1 MHFARYETPMIAGFR
16 KYALLYRKAATIH
29 SCDSARSRPVRPPI
43 GNLPWLIRSRSDLL
57 RQAFISTW
65 ACRSQPAGT
74 DVRRITILGEYA
86 PTSRVESGVSERRK
100 ARPMTT
106 TEIIRD
112 NLLLKGLGRPVA
124 LNAIDWKIK
133 QQNPSASDAQVQ
145 KETLETIRT
154 LVDDGLFRLGDVN
167 KLRFVASKRPLDRSI
182 HKISHRYVGHYD
194 DPKRWMFSAWMKLT
208 DKGQQLA
215 LSLEERA
222 IDSYREHEV
231 TQDFSTR
238 KMSEPTQLRAQI
250 TEWDSEGDL
259 LRRDVA

>member
-1 MHFARYETPMIAGFR
+1 VLASENMPRYIENPPR
-16 KYALLYRKAATIH
+16 CNRAT
-29 SCDSARSRPVRPPI
+29 RSRPGPFGRAI
-43 GNLPWLIRSRSDLL
+43 GNSALLIRETG
-57 RQAFISTW
+57 FVKGFHCTE
-65 ACRSQPAGT
+65 
-74 DVRRITILGEYA
+74 VRRITILREYA
-86 PTSRVESGVSERRK
+86 STSRVELGVRKRRK
-100 ARPMTT
+100 ARPMTK

-112 NLLLKGLGRPVA
+112 NLLLKGLGRPVP

-145 KETLETIRT
+145 KETLETIRN

-167 KLRFVASKRPLDRSI
+167 KFRFVASKQPLERSI

-194 DPKRWMFSAWMKLT
+194 DPRRWMFSAWMKLT

-231 TQDFSTR
+231 TQDFSTHE
-238 KMSEPTQLRAQI
+238 MAELTQLPAQI
-250 TEWDSEGDL
+250 TQWEPEGDL
-259 LRRDVA
+259 LHRDVA

>member
-1 MHFARYETPMIAGFR
+1 MSLRLT
-16 KYALLYRKAATIH
+16 AA
-29 SCDSARSRPVRPPI
+29 A
-43 GNLPWLIRSRSDLL
+43 
-57 RQAFISTW
+57 
-65 ACRSQPAGT
+65 T

-86 PTSRVESGVSERRK
+86 PMSRVATGVSERRK

-106 TEIIRD
+106 TGIIRD

-133 QQNPSASDAQVQ
+133 QQNPSASDTQVQ

-167 KLRFVASKRPLDRSI
+167 KFRFVASKRPLDRSL

-194 DPKRWMFSAWMKLT
+194 DPKRWMFSAWMNLT

-231 TQDFSTR
+231 SQDFSTSKAAELR
-238 KMSEPTQLRAQI
+238 QLRAQI
-250 TEWDSEGDL
+250 TEWELEGDL
-259 LRRDVA
+259 LLRDVA

>member
-1 MHFARYETPMIAGFR
+1 MGLRLT
-16 KYALLYRKAATIH
+16 AA
-29 SCDSARSRPVRPPI
+29 A
-43 GNLPWLIRSRSDLL
+43 
-57 RQAFISTW
+57 
-65 ACRSQPAGT
+65 T
-74 DVRRITILGEYA
+74 DVRRITILEEYA
-86 PTSRVESGVSERRK
+86 PMSRVESGVRKRRK

-133 QQNPSASDAQVQ
+133 QQNPSASDTQVQ

-167 KLRFVASKRPLDRSI
+167 KFRFVASKRPLDRSM

-194 DPKRWMFSAWMKLT
+194 DPKRWMFSASMKLT

-231 TQDFSTR
+231 SQDFSTSKAAELR
-238 KMSEPTQLRAQI
+238 QLRAQI
-250 TEWDSEGDL
+250 TEWELEGDL
-259 LRRDVA
+259 LHRDVA

>member
-1 MHFARYETPMIAGFR
+1 MMWRLPVGNFMQFARYETPMIAGFR
-16 KYALLYRKAATIH
+16 KYALLYRKAATMQSRGPAAAYWQLAVADSLTARPTPTAH
-29 SCDSARSRPVRPPI
+29 SPS
-43 GNLPWLIRSRSDLL
+43 
-57 RQAFISTW
+57 
-65 ACRSQPAGT
+65 T
-74 DVRRITILGEYA
+74 DVRRITILREYA
-86 PTSRVESGVSERRK
+86 PTSRVEPGVRKRRK

-106 TEIIRD
+106 TQMIRD

-133 QQNPSASDAQVQ
+133 QQNPSASAAQVQ

-167 KLRFVASKRPLDRSI
+167 KFRFVASKRPLDRSI
-182 HKISHRYVGHYD
+182 DKISHRYVGHYD

-231 TQDFSTR
+231 MQDFSTR
-238 KMSEPTQLRAQI
+238 QMAEPKQLRGQI
-250 TEWDSEGDL
+250 TEWQSEGDL
-259 LRRDVA
+259 LHRDVA